1 MATLGISGP
10 VTQKVG
16 VAPLGLPAK
25 KAAPPPPPT
34 IGTAAPGGTTSFADA
49 LKRYEGAFGPAPSVD
64 TSKVDSFL
72 RAAAAPP
79 TVTAPTVPAA
89 SIDIPR
95 GSYAGLERS
104 MYESQF
110 RPVERELTRQRGI
123 ADTQLNAALAAAGL
137 SESGTGI
144 GQRAAQAGEF
154 DRRSSAAAEDAA
166 NRAATA
172 RYQAEIGIATRNA
185 ELQQQTN
192 LLRANLDVQAQTQ
205 NAANVLKGNVAAAEV
220 YMQALGLNAQLVSQY
235 RSNFLQMFTA
245 EEQSTL
251 ARDRMALEASAQA
264 FNQYL
269 QLESLALNRDQLA
282 QEFSL
287 ARDQLDLQR
296 DTLATQTAQNQ
307 ATLEQNDRKLAADA
321 AAAGL
326 SAFANP
332 ENPRF
337 GIRTDTR
344 TGAPLNP
351 AAELYQSATRTLTD
365 AAKPRLGIN

>member
-1 MATLGISGP
+1 MVRLGISGP

-16 VAPLGLPAK
+16 VAPLGLRAK

-49 LKRYEGAFGPAPSVD
+49 LKRYEGD

-89 SIDIPR
+89 SIYIPR

-220 YMQALGLNAQLVSQY
+220 YMHALGLNAQLVSQY

-269 QLESLALNRDQLA
+269 QLESLALKRDQLA
-282 QEFSL
+282 QEFKL
-287 ARDQLDLQR
+287 AREQLDLQR
-296 DTLATQTAQNQ
+296 ATLAAQTAQNQ